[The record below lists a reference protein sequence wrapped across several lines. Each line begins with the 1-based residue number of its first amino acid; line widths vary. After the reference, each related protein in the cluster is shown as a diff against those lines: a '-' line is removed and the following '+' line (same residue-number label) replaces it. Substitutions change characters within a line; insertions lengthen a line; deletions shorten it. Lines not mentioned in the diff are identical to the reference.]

1 MTEGIIRLGD
11 GSFSG
16 LRRLRATG
24 RRLRSGPHPFMAGPN
39 FKETEPLLG
48 IMQIKLCNM
57 VLCGWSQLLFYSW
70 PATGPGFDSYWFT
83 APPI

>member
-1 MTEGIIRLGD
+1 
-11 GSFSG
+11 
-16 LRRLRATG
+16 
-24 RRLRSGPHPFMAGPN
+24 MAGPN